1 MAWWVL
7 SFRWPLNSMRGWFV
21 GTGTSWN
28 NKNSK
33 KDQEQT
39 VESLP
44 TYPLPLPGDCVL
56 EGENWAQGMITVFCL
71 CIFMSIYLFWALLDL
86 IAGCGLSVVATVG
99 LLIAVASLVAE
110 HMLLQS
116 QRQAP
121 EHRHKSR
128 GAWVSCSTACR
139 IFLDPGSN
147 LCLLHWQ
154 QILNLGPSQKFQVE
168 S

>member
-1 MAWWVL
+1 MEPCA
-7 SFRWPLNSMRGWFV
+7 
-21 GTGTSWN
+21 
-28 NKNSK
+28 
-33 KDQEQT
+33 
-39 VESLP
+39 
-44 TYPLPLPGDCVL
+44 LPGDSSVCV
-56 EGENWAQGMITVFCL
+56 
-71 CIFMSIYLFWALLDL
+71 

-147 LCLLHWQ
+147 LHKAAMRGVALKTWSDIETAVRRACY
-154 QILNLGPSQKFQVE
+154 S
-168 S
+168 